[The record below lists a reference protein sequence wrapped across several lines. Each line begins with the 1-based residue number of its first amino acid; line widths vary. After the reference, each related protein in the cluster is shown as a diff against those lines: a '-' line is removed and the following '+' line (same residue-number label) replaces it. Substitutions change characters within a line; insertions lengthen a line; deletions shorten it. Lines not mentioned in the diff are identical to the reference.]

1 MSQLKKIP
9 HSFRRSRM
17 ILRIVMLILI
27 LLALREMFVG
37 FVEGLRQA
45 SLDKAANV
53 YPTPH
58 AGISLDAMDLSLMLF
73 VVMTGIMISILKEFE
88 AGRYFT
94 ESVLRKTFRIGLITE
109 ITSYLLLPLL
119 ALYQAR
125 ASGTGVDAASVYFS
139 SINYVG
145 GVAGTFIRYL
155 SRLFLIGKDLEE
167 TNELTV

>member
-9 HSFRRSRM
+9 HTFRRSRL
-17 ILRIVMLILI
+17 ILRFVMLILI
-27 LLALREMFVG
+27 LLALREMFSG
-37 FVEGLRQA
+37 FVEGLREA
-45 SLDKAANV
+45 SRDMAANV

-58 AGISLDAMDLSLMLF
+58 GGISLSAMDVSLMLF

-94 ESVLRKTFRIGLITE
+94 ESVLRKTFRMGLITE
-109 ITSYLLLPLL
+109 ITCYLLLPLL
-119 ALYQAR
+119 ALYHAR
-125 ASGTGVDAASVYFS
+125 VSGMDAASVYFS

-167 TNELTV
+167 TQELTV

>member
-9 HSFRRSRM
+9 HTFRRSRY
-17 ILRIVMLILI
+17 ILRFVMLILI
-27 LLALREMFVG
+27 LLACREMFLG
-37 FVEGLRQA
+37 FMDGLREA
-45 SLDKAANV
+45 SQDVAANA

-58 AGISLDAMDLSLMLF
+58 GGISLDAMDLSLMLF
-73 VVMTGIMISILKEFE
+73 VIMTGIMISILKEFE

-94 ESVLRKTFRIGLITE
+94 ENVLRKTFRMGLITE
-109 ITSYLLLPLL
+109 ITCYLLLPLL

-125 ASGTGVDAASVYFS
+125 ASGGVVDAASVYFS

-167 TNELTV
+167 TQELTV